1 MIRRLRVVFALT
13 LGAAGTQTIDAQAPG
28 DSALFASL
36 RWRNIGPNRGGRSI
50 AVAGSTSR
58 PLEYYFG
65 ATGGGLWKTVDGGTT
80 WAPVTDGQI
89 RSSSVGAVVVAESNP
104 DVVYMGMGEAELRGN
119 IMQGDGVYRSAD
131 AGKSWSHAGLEKT
144 QSISRVRIDPALL
157 AVVVDRPGN
166 PGNLGTLIRSCD
178 AFGVN
183 GIILSGHGVD
193 LYEPATVTASRGSLF
208 AVPVV
213 RVPSHEDTLRWV
225 TAVRTELG
233 GCRVLGT
240 DEAGSIDLHESDFL
254 GPTVLLLGN
263 ESHGL
268 SHAYRELCD
277 DVVRIPMVGSAT
289 SLNVSV
295 AASIVLY
302 EAVRQRRLRRH
313 VPTTASTT

>member
-1 MIRRLRVVFALT
+1 MAQRPRLIGKRNSAYQVLESLASSRQKRNRTRTFLVEGVQPINTALANRWPI
-13 LGAAGTQTIDAQAPG
+13 AALLYQSGSPRSRWAADVLERTPAAERYEIVPD
-28 DSALFASL
+28 LF
-36 RWRNIGPNRGGRSI
+36 
-50 AVAGSTSR
+50 R
-58 PLEYYFG
+58 PLSRKDEPSE
-65 ATGGGLWKTVDGGTT
+65 LL
-80 WAPVTDGQI
+80 
-89 RSSSVGAVVVAESNP
+89 AVVRMP
-104 DVVYMGMGEAELRGN
+104 DDHL
-119 IMQGDGVYRSAD
+119 D
-131 AGKSWSHAGLEKT
+131 
-144 QSISRVRIDPALL
+144 RVRIDPALL